1 MSSICYT
8 GGQSIVRN
16 IFAASVLAAALFSVT
31 AWAQDPAPS
40 EKADIS
46 ITTRFVMTPVT
57 VTDKSGN
64 IINGLTVN
72 DFRLEDNKKRQVIT
86 EDIAIHPISMVIAVQ
101 ADLEVEKMLPM
112 IQKLA
117 SSIQAQVLGDDGEA
131 AVIEFDH
138 RIQTLTDFTSDPDK
152 LAAALKKLKA
162 GSSQSRLNDAT
173 IEGINLLK
181 KRPDSRRKVLLLIS
195 ESGDKSSELR
205 PREVLS
211 AAEFANVVI
220 YSIDISKTM
229 AQLKE
234 PPPVTYNVNDNRP
247 PGAVNLPMGNVETPT
262 IQTQMQLG
270 NWVPLLKDIYDSAKG
285 VFVANPLKV
294 YTNYTGGQ
302 QYPFKTQRD
311 LDRAVSDLGQE
322 LHSQYLL
329 TYKPT
334 PEVQDE
340 AGYHNIVVQVL
351 KPGLYIRARDGY
363 YWAGSKPDIPVKP

>member
-1 MSSICYT
+1 
-8 GGQSIVRN
+8 VRN
-16 IFAASVLAAALFSVT
+16 AIAAGLLGTLVSVVT
-31 AWAQDPAPS
+31 WAQDAPPPD
-40 EKADIS
+40 KADVIGS
-46 ITTRFVMTPVT
+46 ITTHVVMTPVT

-64 IINGLTVN
+64 IINGLTVK
-72 DFRLEDNKKRQVIT
+72 DFRLEDNKKPQVIT
-86 EDIAIHPISMVIAVQ
+86 EDIAVHPISMVMAVQ

-112 IQKLA
+112 IQKMAAEL
-117 SSIQAQVLGDDGEA
+117 QAQVLGDDGEA

-152 LAAALKKLKA
+152 LGAALKKLKA
-162 GSSQSRLNDAT
+162 GSAQSRLNDAT
-173 IEGINLLK
+173 IEGINMLRR
-181 KRPDSRRKVLLLIS
+181 RPDSRRKVLLLVS

-220 YSIDISKTM
+220 YSIDISKTI
-229 AQLKE
+229 AQLTE
-234 PPPVTYNVNDNRP
+234 APSANRSVLDNRP
-247 PGAVNLPMGNVETPT
+247 PGAVFMPGGNVETPT
-262 IQTQMQLG
+262 TQSQNNMG

-285 VFVANPLKV
+285 LIVSNPLKV
-294 YTNYTGGQ
+294 YTTYTGGQ

-334 PEVQDE
+334 NQDE

-363 YWAGSKPDIPVKP
+363 YWAGSKPDNPAKP

>member
-1 MSSICYT
+1 M
-8 GGQSIVRN
+8 RN
-16 IFAASVLAAALFSVT
+16 LIAAALLVSAA
-31 AWAQDPAPS
+31 AWAQDPAP
-40 EKADIS
+40 ADKPDFS
-46 ITTRFVMTPVT
+46 IITHIVMTPVT

-64 IINGLTVN
+64 IINGLTVK
-72 DFRLEDNKKRQVIT
+72 DFRLEDNKKPQAIT
-86 EDIAIHPISMVIAVQ
+86 EDIAIHPISLVIAVQ
-101 ADLEVEKMLPM
+101 ANLEVEKMLPM

-131 AVIEFDH
+131 AVLQFDH
-138 RIQTLTDFTSDPDK
+138 RITTLTDFTSDPDK
-152 LAAALKKLKA
+152 LAGAFKKMKV

-229 AQLKE
+229 SQITAAPSANRSVL
-234 PPPVTYNVNDNRP
+234 DNRP
-247 PGAVNLPMGNVETPT
+247 PGAVYMPGGNVETAT
-262 IQTQMQLG
+262 TQSQTNMG
-270 NWVPLLKDIYDSAKG
+270 NWAPLVKDLYDTAKG
-285 VFVANPLKV
+285 IFVANPLKV
-294 YTNYTGGQ
+294 YTTYTGGQ
-302 QYPFKTQRD
+302 QYQFKSQKD

-329 TYKPT
+329 TYRPT
-334 PEVQDE
+334 NPDE
-340 AGYHNIVVQVL
+340 AGYHNIVVRVL
-351 KPGLYIRARDGY
+351 KPDLYIRARDGY
-363 YWAGSKPDIPVKP
+363 YWAGSKPDSPAKP

>member
-1 MSSICYT
+1 M
-8 GGQSIVRN
+8 RN
-16 IFAASVLAAALFSVT
+16 AFAAGLLGLFSLA

-40 EKADIS
+40 DKADIS
-46 ITTRFVMTPVT
+46 ITTRYVMTPVT

-64 IINGLTVN
+64 IVNGLTVK
-72 DFRLEDNKKRQVIT
+72 DFRLEDNKKLQAIS
-86 EDIAIHPISMVIAVQ
+86 EDVATHPISMVIAVQ

-138 RIQTLTDFTSDPDK
+138 RIQVLTEFTSDPDK
-152 LAAALKKLKA
+152 LMAALKKLKA
-162 GSSQSRLNDAT
+162 GSSQSRLSDAT
-173 IEGINLLK
+173 IEGINLLR

-195 ESGDKSSELR
+195 EAGDKSSELR

-220 YSIDISKTM
+220 YSIDISKTI
-229 AQLKE
+229 AQLTE
-234 PPPVTYNVNDNRP
+234 APSANRSVLDNRP
-247 PGAVNLPMGNVETPT
+247 PGAVFMPGGNVETPT
-262 IQTQMQLG
+262 TQSQNNMG

-285 VFVANPLKV
+285 LIVSNPLKV
-294 YTNYTGGQ
+294 YTTYTGGQ

-334 PEVQDE
+334 NQDE

-363 YWAGSKPDIPVKP
+363 YWAGSKPDSPAKP

>member
-1 MSSICYT
+1 M
-8 GGQSIVRN
+8 RN
-16 IFAASVLAAALFSVT
+16 LFAAILVVAALFSVR
-31 AWAQDPAPS
+31 AGAQEPAPS
-40 EKADIS
+40 DKPDIS
-46 ITTRFVMTPVT
+46 ITTRYVMTPVT

-64 IINGLTVN
+64 IINGLTVK
-72 DFRLEDNKKRQVIT
+72 DFRLEDNKKLQVIS
-86 EDIAIHPISMVIAVQ
+86 EDVATHPISMVIAVQ

-117 SSIQAQVLGDDGEA
+117 SSIQAQILGDDGEA

-138 RIQTLTDFTSDPDK
+138 RIQVLTDFTSDPDK
-152 LAAALKKLKA
+152 LMAALKRLKA

-173 IEGINLLK
+173 IEGINLLRR
-181 KRPDSRRKVLLLIS
+181 RPDSRRKVLLLIS
-195 ESGDKSSELR
+195 EAGDKSSELR

-220 YSIDISKTM
+220 YSIDISKTI
-229 AQLKE
+229 AQLTE
-234 PPPVTYNVNDNRP
+234 APSANRSVLDNRP
-247 PGAVNLPMGNVETPT
+247 PGAVFMPGGNVETPT
-262 IQTQMQLG
+262 TQSQNNMG

-285 VFVANPLKV
+285 LIVSNPLKV
-294 YTNYTGGQ
+294 YTTYTGGQ

-334 PEVQDE
+334 NQDE

-363 YWAGSKPDIPVKP
+363 YWAGSKPDSPAKP

>member
-1 MSSICYT
+1 VHKAIAVMAVL
-8 GGQSIVRN
+8 G
-16 IFAASVLAAALFSVT
+16 AAVL
-31 AWAQDPAPS
+31 WAQDAPPP

-57 VTDKSGN
+57 VTDKAGN
-64 IINGLTVN
+64 IVNGLTVK
-72 DFRLEDNKKRQVIT
+72 DFRLEDNKKPQSIT
-86 EDIAIHPISMVIAVQ
+86 EDIAVHPISMVIAVQ
-101 ADLEVEKMLPM
+101 ADLEVERMLPM
-112 IQKLA
+112 IQKMA
-117 SSIQAQVLGDDGEA
+117 SAIQAQVLGDDGEA
-131 AVIEFDH
+131 AVLQFDH

-152 LAAALKKLKA
+152 FAAAFKTFKA

-173 IEGINLLK
+173 IEAINMLR
-181 KRPDSRRKVLLLIS
+181 KRPNSRRKVLLLIS
-195 ESGDKSSELR
+195 ESSDKSSELR

-220 YSIDISKTM
+220 YSIDISRTM
-229 AQLKE
+229 AQVTAA
-234 PPPVTYNVNDNRP
+234 PPVNHSVLDNRP

-270 NWVPLLKDIYDSAKG
+270 NWVPLLKDIYDSAKS

-294 YTNYTGGQ
+294 YTTYTGGQ
-302 QYPFKTQRD
+302 QYPFKSQRD

-329 TYKPT
+329 TYEPT
-334 PEVQDE
+334 NQEE

-363 YWAGSKPDIPVKP
+363 YWAGSKPDSPAKP

>member
-1 MSSICYT
+1 MSSICYK

-16 IFAASVLAAALFSVT
+16 VFAVSLLVAALFSIT
-31 AWAQDPAPS
+31 ARAQDPAPS

-117 SSIQAQVLGDDGEA
+117 SAIQAQVLGDDGEA
-131 AVIEFDH
+131 AVLQFDH
-138 RIQTLTDFTSDPDK
+138 RIITLTDFTSDPDK
-152 LAAALKKLKA
+152 LAAAMKKLKA

-363 YWAGSKPDIPVKP
+363 YWAGSKPDSPAKP

>member
-1 MSSICYT
+1 MRNAIAVMAILGAAVLSAQDAPPGKDDVI
-8 GGQSIVRN
+8 GSIV
-16 IFAASVLAAALFSVT
+16 
-31 AWAQDPAPS
+31 
-40 EKADIS
+40 
-46 ITTRFVMTPVT
+46 TRYVMTPVT
-57 VTDKSGN
+57 VTDKAGN
-64 IINGLTVN
+64 IINGLTVK
-72 DFRLEDNKKRQVIT
+72 DFHLEDNKKPQAIT
-86 EDIAIHPISMVIAVQ
+86 EDVATHPISMVIAVQ
-101 ADLEVEKMLPM
+101 ASLEVEKMLPM

-138 RIQTLTDFTSDPDK
+138 RVQTLTDFTSDPDK

-162 GSSQSRLNDAT
+162 GSAQSRLNDAT
-173 IEGINLLK
+173 IESINLLR

-229 AQLKE
+229 AQITA
-234 PPPVTYNVNDNRP
+234 PPPVNYNVNDNRP
-247 PGAVNLPMGNVETPT
+247 PGAVNLPMGNVETPS

-294 YTNYTGGQ
+294 YTTYTGGQ

-329 TYKPT
+329 TYRPT
-334 PEVQDE
+334 PATQEE

-363 YWAGSKPDIPVKP
+363 YWAGSKPDSPAKP